1 MVSYNSVGVRRH
13 NEMCGL
19 ILASLEQKR
28 IAHSRGDPIYTAT
41 GIQLTLSNKVKES
54 RFSKVRPRVIDQTW
68 ITTEKKQN
76 KTKGHVQCNP

>member
-28 IAHSRGDPIYTAT
+28 IAHSRGDAYLYSYRNTAYF
-41 GIQLTLSNKVKES
+41 IQ
-54 RFSKVRPRVIDQTW
+54 
-68 ITTEKKQN
+68 
-76 KTKGHVQCNP
+76 